1 MHDLVWTYHVL
12 ITGYF
17 LDSSVIPNPNV
28 AAQSPSSL
36 LLQWSPPFLW
46 PGYHI
51 DYFKVSTIDRT
62 DCSIISNDIINTTF
76 NEMTVAL
83 MKTIDERQPQECNEF
98 LFVISSY
105 NEFHGVHPQT
115 FTVIAHYPSGRNL
128 HIILIAATITFFINL
143 QLLKTFLIQ
152 HSTSTLCFL
161 LMLHHK

>member
-1 MHDLVWTYHVL
+1 MLHT
-12 ITGYF
+12 F

-28 AAQSPSSL
+28 DAQSPSLFL
-36 LLQWSPPFLW
+36 LRWSPPFLW

-51 DYFKVSTIDRT
+51 DYFKVSTINRT

-83 MKTIDERQPQECNEF
+83 MKSIDERQPQECNEF

-115 FTVIAHYPSGRNL
+115 FTVIANYPSGRNL
-128 HIILIAATITFFINL
+128 HII
-143 QLLKTFLIQ
+143 
-152 HSTSTLCFL
+152 
-161 LMLHHK
+161 